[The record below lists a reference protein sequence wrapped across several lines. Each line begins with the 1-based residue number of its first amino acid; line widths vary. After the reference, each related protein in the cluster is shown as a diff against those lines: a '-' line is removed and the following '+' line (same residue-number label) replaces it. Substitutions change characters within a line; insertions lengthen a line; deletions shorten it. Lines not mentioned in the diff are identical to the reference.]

1 METYGQIYDEGSK
14 LSSLKKLANSIRR
27 ETQSDV
33 YKFNISFPLIE
44 QQIFVDNKRL
54 ISDIRESGAMS
65 AVTQAKCYR
74 TRWDMHTAY
83 ESFWNLGQV
92 AIEIAKMNPLAGR
105 SKPDGTPDPI
115 PYGITESWGLI
126 YNKGN
131 FTSTHSH
138 WPSTWGFVYTVQ
150 ACENCSPLI
159 FDQSDLMGQPVE
171 IFPKTGQMLLF
182 PAWLNHSV
190 PEQQCE
196 HERIKIAGNLDTAWD
211 FKNRTF
217 YREL

>member
-1 METYGQIYDEGSK
+1 M
-14 LSSLKKLANSIRR
+14 SSLKKLANSIRR
-27 ETQSDV
+27 ETSPV
-33 YKFNISFPLIE
+33 HKFGISFPIIE
-44 QQIFVDNKRL
+44 QQVFVDNSQL
-54 ISDIRESGAMS
+54 IKDISESGAIG

-74 TRWDMHTAY
+74 TRWDMHTEY
-83 ESFWNLGQV
+83 ESFWNLGKI
-92 AIEIAKMNPLAGR
+92 AIEIAKMNALAGR

-190 PEQQCE
+190 PMQQCE

>member
-1 METYGQIYDEGSK
+1 MSN
-14 LSSLKKLANSIRR
+14 LKKLANSIRR
-27 ETQSDV
+27 ETSPV
-33 YKFNISFPLIE
+33 YKFDISFPIIE
-44 QQIFVDNKRL
+44 QQVFVDNDQL
-54 ISDIRESGAMS
+54 IKDIRESGAIG

-74 TRWDMHTAY
+74 TRWDMHTEY
-83 ESFWNLGQV
+83 ESFWNLGKNS
-92 AIEIAKMNPLAGR
+92 IELPNMNELAGR

-126 YNKGN
+126 YKKGN
-131 FTSTHSH
+131 YTASHSH

-150 ACENCSPLI
+150 ACDKCSPLI
-159 FDQSDLMGQPVE
+159 FDQSNLMDEPLE
-171 IFPKTGQMLLF
+171 ITPKTGQMILF

-190 PEQQCE
+190 PKQQCE
-196 HERIKIAGNLDTAWD
+196 HERIKVAGNIDTAWD

>member
-1 METYGQIYDEGSK
+1 M
-14 LSSLKKLANSIRR
+14 SSLKKLANSIRR
-27 ETQSDV
+27 ETSPV
-33 YKFNISFPLIE
+33 HKFDISFPIIE
-44 QQIFVDNKRL
+44 QQVFVDNSQL
-54 ISDIRESGAMS
+54 IKDISESGAIG

-74 TRWDMHTAY
+74 TRWDMHTEY
-83 ESFWNLGQV
+83 ESFWNLGKI
-92 AIEIAKMNPLAGR
+92 AIEIAKMNALAGR

-126 YNKGN
+126 YKRDNY
-131 FTSTHSH
+131 TSPHSH

-150 ACENCSPLI
+150 ACDKCSPLI
-159 FDQSDLMGQPVE
+159 FDQMDESVE
-171 IFPKTGQMLLF
+171 FVPKTGQMLLF

-190 PEQQCE
+190 PKQQCE
-196 HERIKIAGNLDTAWD
+196 HERIKVAGNLDTAWD

>member
-1 METYGQIYDEGSK
+1 MD
-14 LSSLKKLANSIRR
+14 NSQLIK
-27 ETQSDV
+27 D
-33 YKFNISFPLIE
+33 IS
-44 QQIFVDNKRL
+44 
-54 ISDIRESGAMS
+54 ESGAIG

-74 TRWDMHTAY
+74 TRWDMHTEY
-83 ESFWNLGQV
+83 ESFWNLGKI
-92 AIEIAKMNPLAGR
+92 AIELAKMNALAGR

-126 YNKGN
+126 YKQGN
-131 FTSTHSH
+131 YTSPHSH

-150 ACENCSPLI
+150 ACDKCSPLI
-159 FDQSDLMGQPVE
+159 FDQMDESVE
-171 IFPKTGQMLLF
+171 FVPKTGQMLLF

-190 PEQQCE
+190 PKQQCE
-196 HERIKIAGNLDTAWD
+196 HERIKVAGNLDTAWD

>member
-1 METYGQIYDEGSK
+1 MKLVFILFDSLNRHLLSPYGGQI
-14 LSSLKKLANSIRR
+14 N
-27 ETQSDV
+27 TPN
-33 YKFNISFPLIE
+33 F
-44 QQIFVDNKRL
+44 KRL
-54 ISDIRESGAMS
+54 SEKAQTFNKHYVGSLPCMPA
-65 AVTQAKCYR
+65 
-74 TRWDMHTAY
+74 RWDMHTVF

-92 AIEIAKMNPLAGR
+92 AIELAKMNPLAGR

-159 FDQSDLMGQPVE
+159 FDQSNLMDQPVE
-171 IFPKTGQMLLF
+171 ITPKTGQMLLF

>member
-1 METYGQIYDEGSK
+1 M
-14 LSSLKKLANSIRR
+14 SSLKKLANSIRR
-27 ETQSDV
+27 ETSPV
-33 YKFNISFPLIE
+33 YKFGISFPIIE
-44 QQIFVDNKRL
+44 QQVFVDNDSL
-54 ISDIRESGAMS
+54 IEDIRESGAIG

-74 TRWDMHTAY
+74 TRWDMHTEY
-83 ESFWNLGQV
+83 ESFWNLGKI
-92 AIEIAKMNPLAGR
+92 AIEIAKMNALAGR

-150 ACENCSPLI
+150 ACDKCSPLI
-159 FDQSDLMGQPVE
+159 FDQMDESVE
-171 IFPKTGQMLLF
+171 FVPKTGQMLLF

-190 PEQQCE
+190 PKQQCE

>member
-1 METYGQIYDEGSK
+1 

-27 ETQSDV
+27 ETSPV
-33 YKFNISFPLIE
+33 HKFGISFPIIE
-44 QQIFVDNKRL
+44 QQVFVDNSQL
-54 ISDIRESGAMS
+54 IKDISESGAIG

-74 TRWDMHTAY
+74 TRWDMHTEY
-83 ESFWNLGQV
+83 ESFWNLGKI
-92 AIEIAKMNPLAGR
+92 AIEIAKMNALAGR

-126 YNKGN
+126 YKQDNY
-131 FTSTHSH
+131 TSPHSH

-150 ACENCSPLI
+150 ACDKCSPLI
-159 FDQSDLMGQPVE
+159 FDQMDESVE
-171 IFPKTGQMLLF
+171 FVPKTGQMLLF

-190 PEQQCE
+190 PKQQCE
-196 HERIKIAGNLDTAWD
+196 HERIKVAGNLDTAWD

>member
-1 METYGQIYDEGSK
+1 MSN
-14 LSSLKKLANSIRR
+14 LKKLANSIRR
-27 ETQSDV
+27 DTSPV
-33 YKFNISFPLIE
+33 HKFNISFPIIE
-44 QQIFVDNKRL
+44 QQVFVDNQQL
-54 ISDIRESGAMS
+54 IKDISSSGAIG

-74 TRWDMHTAY
+74 TRWDMHTEY
-83 ESFWNLGQV
+83 ESFWNLGKI
-92 AIEIAKMNPLAGR
+92 AIEIAKMNALAGR

-126 YNKGN
+126 YKQGN
-131 FTSTHSH
+131 YTSPHSH

-150 ACENCSPLI
+150 ACDKCSPLI
-159 FDQSDLMGQPVE
+159 FDQMDESVE
-171 IFPKTGQMLLF
+171 FVPRTGQMLLF

>member
-1 METYGQIYDEGSK
+1 MSN
-14 LSSLKKLANSIRR
+14 LKKLANSIRR
-27 ETQSDV
+27 ETSPV
-33 YKFNISFPLIE
+33 YKFDISFPIIE
-44 QQIFVDNKRL
+44 QQVFVDNDQL
-54 ISDIRESGAMS
+54 IKDIRESGAIG

-74 TRWDMHTAY
+74 TRWDMHTEY
-83 ESFWNLGQV
+83 ESFWNLGKI
-92 AIEIAKMNPLAGR
+92 AIELAKMNALAGR

-126 YNKGN
+126 YKQGN
-131 FTSTHSH
+131 YTSPHSH

-150 ACENCSPLI
+150 ACDKCSPLI
-159 FDQSDLMGQPVE
+159 FDQMDESVE
-171 IFPKTGQMLLF
+171 FVPKTGQMLLF

-196 HERIKIAGNLDTAWD
+196 HERIKVAGNLDTAWD

>member
-1 METYGQIYDEGSK
+1 MSN
-14 LSSLKKLANSIRR
+14 LKKLANSIRR
-27 ETQSDV
+27 ETSPV
-33 YKFNISFPLIE
+33 YKFDISFPIIE
-44 QQIFVDNKRL
+44 QQVFVDNDQL
-54 ISDIRESGAMS
+54 IKDIRESGAIG

-74 TRWDMHTAY
+74 TRWDMHTEY
-83 ESFWNLGQV
+83 ESFWNLGKI
-92 AIEIAKMNPLAGR
+92 AIEIAKMNALAGR

-126 YNKGN
+126 YKQGN
-131 FTSTHSH
+131 YTSPHSH

-150 ACENCSPLI
+150 ACDKCSPLI
-159 FDQSDLMGQPVE
+159 FDQMDESVE
-171 IFPKTGQMLLF
+171 FVPKTGQMLLF

-196 HERIKIAGNLDTAWD
+196 HERIKVAGNLDTAWD

-217 YREL
+217 

>member
-1 METYGQIYDEGSK
+1 M
-14 LSSLKKLANSIRR
+14 SSLKKLANSIRR
-27 ETQSDV
+27 ETSPV
-33 YKFNISFPLIE
+33 HKFGISFPIIE
-44 QQIFVDNKRL
+44 QQVFVDNSQL
-54 ISDIRESGAMS
+54 IKDISESGAIG

-74 TRWDMHTAY
+74 TRWDMHTEY
-83 ESFWNLGQV
+83 ESFWNLGKI
-92 AIEIAKMNPLAGR
+92 AIEIAKMNALAGR

-126 YNKGN
+126 YKQGN
-131 FTSTHSH
+131 YTAPHSH

-150 ACENCSPLI
+150 SCDKCSPLI
-159 FDQSDLMGQPVE
+159 FDQMDETVE
-171 IFPKTGQMLLF
+171 FVPKTGQMLLF

-196 HERIKIAGNLDTAWD
+196 HERIKVAGNLDTACD

>member
-1 METYGQIYDEGSK
+1 MSN
-14 LSSLKKLANSIRR
+14 LKKLANSIRR
-27 ETQSDV
+27 ETSPV
-33 YKFNISFPLIE
+33 HKFNISFPIIE
-44 QQIFVDNKRL
+44 QQVFVDNQQL
-54 ISDIRESGAMS
+54 IKDISSSGAIG

-74 TRWDMHTAY
+74 TRWDMHTVF
-83 ESFWNLGQV
+83 ESFWNLGKI
-92 AIEIAKMNPLAGR
+92 AIEIAKMNALAGR

-126 YNKGN
+126 YKQSNY
-131 FTSTHSH
+131 TAPHSH

-150 ACENCSPLI
+150 ACDKCSPLI
-159 FDQSDLMGQPVE
+159 FDQMDESVE
-171 IFPKTGQMLLF
+171 FIPKTGQMLLF

-196 HERIKIAGNLDTAWD
+196 HERIKVAGNLDTAWD